1 MKTHNPRP
9 SFTEQM
15 REISEISETL
25 IKKAL
30 RSENLGASSAVPQAH
45 DINPWDSRASFGD
58 TYRDS
63 EHEGTN
69 GLDYGVLLTMSRVP
83 VISAIIQTRINQI
96 AEFATPQRDKY
107 SAGFVIAP
115 RDRDAEM
122 SDDLR
127 TRINTLTRWM
137 ETCGDG
143 HKLGGADSLESF
155 LRMILRDSLTYD
167 QCAFEVLRNRGGE
180 VIGFTPVDASTIR
193 RSTTSEAEREEGRRD
208 WDEAAFVQ
216 VINGE
221 TVAEWDAESLAFGVR
236 RPRTWIY
243 SHGYGHPELEELVRT
258 VTYLV
263 NAETYNAANF
273 TNGIHVNSILAVKSK
288 MSPQVFRAFRRDFYA
303 MLSGAHQAKR
313 TPILQLDPEANEEVS
328 SVNLGQSAE
337 EMGYSTWMGY
347 LTKIACAIYQIDPA
361 ELGFVFG
368 SEGVTSSL
376 SQGGPEQRI
385 LASKDRGFR
394 PLLRQVQGWI
404 NRWIIHPIDPELSFQ
419 FVGLDAA
426 TAESEL
432 KNRIDA
438 VSHYATINEVRAEAG
453 LEPLAR
459 GGDIVLNQTYVTAL
473 MSEGGEGGEGGE
485 SLDVEGDFD
494 LDEDADALDEEGDG
508 LDEDADA
515 LDEEGDGL
523 DEDADALDE
532 EGDDIEK
539 GVAAR
544 YADIDFKPPKGARDA
559 ARRGLELRRE
569 HGRGG
574 LSTREAGSQG
584 IGSGVQRASDIAGGE
599 RLGPA
604 TVKRMAA
611 FFNRHRVH
619 KEHHDDKSSAAYI
632 SWQLWGGDA
641 GDRWAR
647 KIVSRMRRADE
658 LSKAERADT
667 PAEPSERK
675 RGSRKN
681 KRGSAASVSSGR
693 SIKLSDKVI
702 TALKDDVKEHNENA
716 SEPWQRV
723 TLAQLKSVWRRGAG
737 AFSTSHRPSQNRQ
750 SWSFARVNAFR
761 KIVMGGGN
769 KKYTQDDDLLH
780 ADHPRRRAE
789 KSLGELKKARGGEVD
804 LVADLAARMR
814 DSYVLRLDA
823 LSDRLAGLTDE
834 T

>member
-9 SFTEQM
+9 SYQEQM

-25 IKKAL
+25 IQKAL
-30 RSENLGASSAVPQAH
+30 RADNLGPSSAVPQAH
-45 DINPWDSRASFGD
+45 DLNPWDSRASFGD

-127 TRINTLTRWM
+127 ERINTLTRWM

-143 HKLGGADSLESF
+143 NKYGGADSFESF
-155 LRMILRDSLTYD
+155 LRMVLRDSLTYD
-167 QCAFEVLRNRGGE
+167 QCAFEILRNRGGE

-208 WDEAAFVQ
+208 WDEAAFIQ

-221 TVAEWDAESLAFGVR
+221 TVAEWDADSLAFGVR

-419 FVGLDAA
+419 FVGLDSA

-473 MSEGGEGGEGGE
+473 MSEGGEDQGG
-485 SLDVEGDFD
+485 DAGDFG
-494 LDEDADALDEEGDG
+494 LDEDEDVDALDEDV
-508 LDEDADA
+508 
-515 LDEEGDGL
+515 
-523 DEDADALDE
+523 DALDE

-544 YADIDFKPPKGARDA
+544 YADIDFKPPKGAREA

-574 LSTREAGSQG
+574 LSTREAGAQG

-611 FFNRHRVH
+611 FFNRHRIH
-619 KEHHDDKSSAAYI
+619 REHHDDKSSAAYI

-647 KIVSRMRRADE
+647 KLVSQMKRADE

-667 PAEPSERK
+667 PADPHERK

-681 KRGSAASVSSGR
+681 KRGSAASAASGR
-693 SIKLSDKVI
+693 SIKLSDKVV
-702 TALKDDVKEHNENA
+702 TALRDDVKEHNEDA

-723 TLAQLKSVWRRGAG
+723 TLGQLKSVWRRGAG

-789 KSLGELKKARGGEVD
+789 KSLGELRKARGGEVD
-804 LVADLAARMR
+804 LVADLAERMR
-814 DSYVLRLDA
+814 GLYVTRLDA
-823 LSDRLAGLTDE
+823 LGERLAGLSDDS
-834 T
+834 